1 MDLILG
7 YWQVELSPE
16 DQEKCAIITTQGLFQ
31 PTRMPQ
37 GLCNA
42 PATFQRLVDHVLADL
57 KFSCVLVYL
66 DDINVFSQTFTDH
79 LSHLEEVFKQLIAA
93 NLKLK
98 PKKCTFFKEQ
108 ID

>member
-1 MDLILG
+1 M
-7 YWQVELSPE
+7 
-16 DQEKCAIITTQGLFQ
+16 QGLSQ

-42 PATFQRLVDHVLADL
+42 PATFQQLMDCILSDL

-66 DDINVFSQTFTDH
+66 DHIDVFSRTFTDH
-79 LSHLEEVFKQLIAA
+79 IDHLKEVIKRLLAA
-93 NLKLK
+93 GLKLK
-98 PKKCTFFKEQ
+98 PKKCSFFKEQ